1 MTDKNKDTE
10 QILDAIK
17 EMMSENTR
25 NEDPDLP
32 KDLLDLTNPVESED
46 DTKTEGLDILE
57 LSNPISE
64 NVNNLDKKS
73 ISGNQANLTKLI
85 NEDQIKKAVRSAF
98 DLLPQ
103 TKLDEL
109 INEELT
115 KIIREK
121 LSSSK
126 IIISTENTKN

>member
-64 NVNNLDKKS
+64 NVNNS
-73 ISGNQANLTKLI
+73 
-85 NEDQIKKAVRSAF
+85 
-98 DLLPQ
+98 
-103 TKLDEL
+103 
-109 INEELT
+109 
-115 KIIREK
+115 
-121 LSSSK
+121 
-126 IIISTENTKN
+126 

>member
-64 NVNNLDKKS
+64 NVNNLDKKN

>member
-17 EMMSENTR
+17 DMMSESTR

-46 DTKTEGLDILE
+46 DTKTERLDILE

-64 NVNNLDKKS
+64 NVNNLDMKITS
-73 ISGNQANLTKLI
+73 RNQANSTNLI
-85 NEDQIKKAVRSAF
+85 NEDQIKKAIRSAF

>member
-17 EMMSENTR
+17 DMMSENTR
-25 NEDPDLP
+25 SKDPDLP

-46 DTKTEGLDILE
+46 DTKNEGLDILE
-57 LSNPISE
+57 LTNPISE

-73 ISGNQANLTKLI
+73 ISRNQANSTNLI

>member
-17 EMMSENTR
+17 DMMSENTR
-25 NEDPDLP
+25 NKDPDLP

-46 DTKTEGLDILE
+46 DTKTKRLDILE

>member
-17 EMMSENTR
+17 DMMSENTR
-25 NEDPDLP
+25 SKDPDLP

-46 DTKTEGLDILE
+46 DTKNEGLDILE
-57 LSNPISE
+57 LTNPISE

-73 ISGNQANLTKLI
+73 ISRNQANSTNLI
-85 NEDQIKKAVRSAF
+85 NEDQIKKAIRSAF

>member
-17 EMMSENTR
+17 DMMSENTR
-25 NEDPDLP
+25 SKDPDLP

-46 DTKTEGLDILE
+46 DTKTERLDILE

-64 NVNNLDKKS
+64 NVNNLDMKITS
-73 ISGNQANLTKLI
+73 RNQANSTNLI

>member
-17 EMMSENTR
+17 DMMSESTR

-46 DTKTEGLDILE
+46 DTKTERLDILE

-64 NVNNLDKKS
+64 NVNNLDMKITS
-73 ISGNQANLTKLI
+73 RNQANSTNLI

>member
-17 EMMSENTR
+17 DMMSENTR
-25 NEDPDLP
+25 NKDPDLP

-46 DTKTEGLDILE
+46 DTKTKRLDILE

-64 NVNNLDKKS
+64 NVNNLDKKITS
-73 ISGNQANLTKLI
+73 RNQANSTNLI

-115 KIIREK
+115 RIIREK